1 MSLCQWLL
9 KYYSWYQV
17 IWIQAETNA
26 ILTMNSNMV
35 TQNARYGVLTQV
47 REGSDYFLEISILCL
62 Q

>member
-1 MSLCQWLL
+1 M
-9 KYYSWYQV
+9 YFQV

-47 REGSDYFLEISILCL
+47 REGSDYCPEAEVSIPFIFNKW
-62 Q
+62 

>member
-1 MSLCQWLL
+1 M
-9 KYYSWYQV
+9 YFQV

-47 REGSDYFLEISILCL
+47 RE
-62 Q
+62 